1 MDLQTL
7 QSTFFN
13 VDIIRQTWPL
23 LLSGL
28 VRTLVLSLV
37 GIPLGLLAGV
47 VLAGLSTTRNAAIGR
62 LRAIWVDVFRAIP
75 PLVLLILLY
84 SGLPFIGLNIPASLA
99 VIVVIILNTGAYYG
113 EILRAG
119 VESISRGQIEAAR
132 SSGLSQLQGFIYI
145 VLPQAVR
152 NVFPDLISNSLQVVQ
167 LTSIAAV
174 VAIPELL
181 FQAKQIQA
189 VTFNP
194 TPIVAAAGIYFMMLW
209 PVVRLISYLE
219 NKSVVYR
226 R

>member
-13 VDIIRQTWPL
+13 LDIIRQMWPL

-28 VRTLVLSLV
+28 WRTLILSLV
-37 GIPLGLLAGV
+37 GIPLGLLAGII
-47 VLAGLSTTRNAAIGR
+47 LAALSTSRSVVIGR

-84 SGLPFIGLNIPASLA
+84 SGLPFVGINIPAALA
-99 VIVVIILNTGAYYG
+99 VIIVIILNTGAYYG

-119 VESISRGQIEAAR
+119 VESISRGQVEAAR
-132 SSGLSQLQGFIYI
+132 SSGLSQWQSFIYI
-145 VLPQAVR
+145 VLPQAIR

-189 VTFNP
+189 ITFNA
-194 TPIVAAAGIYFMMLW
+194 TPIVAAAGIYFVMLW

-219 NKSVVYR
+219 NRALAYKK
-226 R
+226 